1 MSWADAFVAAGRSLA
16 RRSGRAALTILAV
29 ALAAALLSALLIISS
44 AAQTRVL
51 SQLSKGGPLAGIQVA
66 AAAPGP
72 DALDTDNP
80 KPGRARVIDT
90 TTIQRI
96 KALRKVR
103 SVLPLETNPILAV
116 PEDRGV
122 EPFRNTIAG
131 LDLRRVS
138 SLPISV
144 VVGRTPTPRS
154 MTEIAVTEGYLQRL
168 GLERKTAIQA
178 IGTQVELGAPRV
190 FQSAPRRVEVR
201 GRWVKAQIV
210 GVVAQQVFD
219 SQFLGSREMVRDARA
234 WSSQSAD
241 NSEFGLPAPR
251 YAGLFVIADG
261 LDSVGAVR
269 ARITALGYST
279 SAPENIVETVRRY
292 LRVVEIVL
300 AGIGLIALAIAAL
313 GITNALLAAIR
324 ERRREIG
331 VLKAIGAKDRDVRRL
346 FLIEAA
352 ATGLVGGLLGTLAGY
367 GISRILG
374 AVVNS
379 YLVEQGLPGVGIGLP
394 WLVLLGGVFGSAALA
409 TVAGLIPAQRAA
421 RLPARDAMGDA

>member
-1 MSWADAFVAAGRSLA
+1 MSWADAFVAAGRSLV
-16 RRSGRAALTILAV
+16 RRAGRAALTILAV

-80 KPGRARVIDT
+80 KPGRPRAINDSAIRR
-90 TTIQRI
+90 IQ
-96 KALRKVR
+96 ALAQVR
-103 SVLPLETNPILAV
+103 SVLPLETNPILAA
-116 PEDRGV
+116 PEDRNIV
-122 EPFRNTIAG
+122 PFPNSIAG

-154 MTEIAVTEGYLQRL
+154 RTEVAVTEGYLHRL
-168 GLERKTAIQA
+168 GLDRKTAIKA
-178 IGTQVELGAPRV
+178 IGTEVELGAPRV
-190 FQSAPRRVEVR
+190 FEARRSRVEIR
-201 GRWVKAQIV
+201 GRWFKAQIV

-234 WSSQSAD
+234 WSSQSVG
-241 NSEFGLPAPR
+241 NTEFGIPASR

-261 LDSVGAVR
+261 LDAVGAVR
-269 ARITALGYST
+269 ARITGLGYST
-279 SAPENIVETVRRY
+279 SAPENLVETVRRY

-346 FLIEAA
+346 FLIEAG
-352 ATGLVGGLLGTLAGY
+352 ATGLVGGMLGTLAGY
-367 GISRILG
+367 GISRALG

-379 YLVEQGLPGVGIGLP
+379 YLVDQGLPGVAIGLP
-394 WLVLLGGVFGSAALA
+394 WLVLLGGVFGSATLA
-409 TVAGLIPAQRAA
+409 TLAGLIPAQRAA
-421 RLPARDAMGDA
+421 RLPARDAMGDP